1 MDVVRTVA
9 RQSLVEQA
17 AAELARLLAAE
28 HWTVGTRLPGELEL
42 GRLLGVGRSTVREAV
57 RSLTAVGM
65 LEARQGAGTFVASTS
80 PLTSL
85 DRRLRRAGVAE
96 VYEVRMALELEAA
109 RLAAARR
116 TEADLVAL
124 RVALAARTAA
134 TSSVAFVDAD
144 LVFHH
149 AVIAAAHNPV
159 LADLFAHFATALRTA
174 LLDLNADTAL
184 RRPADRAAATD
195 AHHDLAAAIAAGD
208 GAAAVDATRRNVETT
223 LLQLRGRSDG

>member
-9 RQSLVEQA
+9 RQSLVDQA

-28 HWTVGTRLPGELEL
+28 HWAVGSRLPGELEL

-65 LEARQGAGTFVASTS
+65 LDARQGAGTFVASTT
-80 PLTSL
+80 PLTPL
-85 DRRLRRAGVAE
+85 DRRLRRAGVAD

-116 TEADLVAL
+116 TDADLVAL
-124 RVALAARTAA
+124 QAALAARTAA
-134 TSSVAFVDAD
+134 PSSVAFVDAD

-149 AVIAAAHNPV
+149 AVIAAAHNHV
-159 LADLFAHFATALRTA
+159 LVDLFAHFATALRTA

-184 RRPADRAAATD
+184 RSPADRAAATD
-195 AHHDLAAAIAAGD
+195 AHHDLAAAIASGD

-223 LLQLRGRSDG
+223 LLQLRGRGDV

>member
-1 MDVVRTVA
+1 MVVEVRPVA

-17 AAELARLLAAE
+17 ADELARLLAAG
-28 HWTVGTRLPGELEL
+28 HWPIGTRLPGELEL

-57 RSLTAVGM
+57 RSLAAVGM
-65 LEARQGAGTFVASTS
+65 VEARQGAGTFVASAS
-80 PLTSL
+80 PLTPL

-116 TEADLVAL
+116 T
-124 RVALAARTAA
+124 
-134 TSSVAFVDAD
+134 DAD
-144 LVFHH
+144 L
-149 AVIAAAHNPV
+149 A
-159 LADLFAHFATALRTA
+159 ALRAA
-174 LLDLNADTAL
+174 LLDLTADTAL
-184 RRPADRAAATD
+184 RSPADRAAATD

-223 LLQLRGRSDG
+223 LLQLRGA

>member
-1 MDVVRTVA
+1 MDVVRTVS

-28 HWTVGTRLPGELEL
+28 HWPLGTRLPGELEL
-42 GRLLGVGRSTVREAV
+42 GKLLGVGRSTVREAV

-80 PLTSL
+80 PVTPL
-85 DRRLRRAGVAE
+85 DRRLRRAGVVE

-109 RLAAARR
+109 RLASARR
-116 TEADLVAL
+116 TDADIVAL
-124 RVALAARTAA
+124 QAALAARTAA
-134 TSSVAFVDAD
+134 TSHAEFVDAD

-159 LADLFAHFATALRTA
+159 LTDLFLHFATALRAA
-174 LLDLNADTAL
+174 LLDLSADAAL
-184 RRPADRAAATD
+184 RTQADRAAATD
-195 AHHDLAAAIAAGD
+195 AHHDLAAAIAEGD
-208 GAAAVDATRRNVETT
+208 GDAAVSATRRNVETT
-223 LLQLRGRSDG
+223 LVQLRGRSDA